1 MADYTTAGAR
11 RRVKNTPKHGRDG
24 IRGGKPNKD
33 GRTTKEEMLA
43 RMKAAAEARK
53 ADTDEA

>member
-1 MADYTTAGAR
+1 MADYTKSGAR
-11 RRVKNTPKHGRDG
+11 RRVKNTPRHEKDS

-43 RMKAAAEARK
+43 RMKTAAAARK
-53 ADTDEA
+53 KDADDA